1 MRGGEEEKTL
11 LAGPLGGPR
20 RSSRLPSPADT
31 RPLGAASVWRR
42 VLSCDVATLRRV
54 MASSL
59 TGASAAHWAA
69 STRLGTVAG
78 AVLAMQGRCCC
89 LRLPARG
96 TLRVLWGRGGVHQP
110 TRRPRLL
117 EWKRGLSA
125 ACHPKMGWRTA
136 HSRSSLLG
144 RSLPTLCT
152 AWGSKRSESN
162 SYSDSRAI
170 ATYCM
175 HRLGQ
180 NDLKAVGKGDGRLLP
195 GQRFAESGAFLRNQ
209 PRKPALS

>member
-1 MRGGEEEKTL
+1 MRGRGASAAL
-11 LAGPLGGPR
+11 RAGPLGGQR
-20 RSSRLPSPADT
+20 RSSRLLSPADT

-42 VLSCDVATLRRV
+42 VLSCDVATVRRV

-125 ACHPKMGWRTA
+125 ACHPKMGWRTD
-136 HSRSSLLG
+136 
-144 RSLPTLCT
+144 RSLEECNT
-152 AWGSKRSESN
+152 AHFSGDR
-162 SYSDSRAI
+162 YLLYAP
-170 ATYCM
+170 
-175 HRLGQ
+175 LGVQ
-180 NDLKAVGKGDGRLLP
+180 NDLKALEKVMVAWSP
-195 GQRFAESGAFLRNQ
+195 GNVLRN
-209 PRKPALS
+209 RVTFCGISRENLRCVELTEI

>member
-1 MRGGEEEKTL
+1 MRGRGASAAL
-11 LAGPLGGPR
+11 RAGPLGGQR
-20 RSSRLPSPADT
+20 RSSRLLSPADT

-78 AVLAMQGRCCC
+78 AVLAMQRRCYC
-89 LRLPARG
+89 LRLPAIG
-96 TLRVLWGRGGVHQP
+96 TPRVLWGRGGVHQP
-110 TRRPRLL
+110 TRRLRLL

-125 ACHPKMGWRTA
+125 ACHPKMRKNVTRTETNKT
-136 HSRSSLLG
+136 RSETNNPI
-144 RSLPTLCT
+144 RDQQ
-152 AWGSKRSESN
+152 SESN

-180 NDLKAVGKGDGRLLP
+180 NDLKAVEKGDGRLLP
-195 GQRFAESGAFLRNQ
+195 G
-209 PRKPALS
+209 

>member
-69 STRLGTVAG
+69 ASTSLGIVAG
-78 AVLAMQGRCCC
+78 AVLAMQGCCRC
-89 LRLPARG
+89 LQLPARVMP
-96 TLRVLWGRGGVHQP
+96 RILWGRSGVHQP
-110 TRRPRLL
+110 TWRLRLL

-125 ACHPKMGWRTA
+125 ACDQSLTRDTTITRITGDEMGF
-136 HSRSSLLG
+136 SLTNPRG
-144 RSLPTLCT
+144 TRSLMKT
-152 AWGSKRSESN
+152 GSQSAKLGSTRLNVRSA
-162 SYSDSRAI
+162 RWI
-170 ATYCM
+170 
-175 HRLGQ
+175 
-180 NDLKAVGKGDGRLLP
+180 
-195 GQRFAESGAFLRNQ
+195 
-209 PRKPALS
+209 

>member
-1 MRGGEEEKTL
+1 MRGRGASAAL
-11 LAGPLGGPR
+11 RAGPLGGQR
-20 RSSRLPSPADT
+20 RSSRLLSPADT

-136 HSRSSLLG
+136 HSRNATPLTSRASIATLV
-144 RSLPTLCT
+144 PTLCT
-152 AWGSKRSESN
+152 AWGSKRSEST
-162 SYSDSRAI
+162 R
-170 ATYCM
+170 
-175 HRLGQ
+175 
-180 NDLKAVGKGDGRLLP
+180 KGDGRLVP
-195 GQRFAESGAFLRNQ
+195 G
-209 PRKPALS
+209 

>member
-1 MRGGEEEKTL
+1 MRGRGASAAL
-11 LAGPLGGPR
+11 RAGPLGGQR
-20 RSSRLPSPADT
+20 RSSRLLSPADT

-42 VLSCDVATLRRV
+42 VLSCDVATVRRV

-136 HSRSSLLG
+136 HSRNRNNLQHRSLLG

-152 AWGSKRSESN
+152 AWGSKRSEST
-162 SYSDSRAI
+162 R
-170 ATYCM
+170 
-175 HRLGQ
+175 
-180 NDLKAVGKGDGRLLP
+180 KGDGRLVP
-195 GQRFAESGAFLRNQ
+195 G
-209 PRKPALS
+209 